1 MAGFV
6 LVVVALMVGLVVGLM
21 VGGLAMYQRGF
32 ASGRREAKTAFR
44 DVIVES
50 QEEGEAKA

>member
-1 MAGFV
+1 MTEFV
-6 LVVVALMVGLVVGLM
+6 LVVVALVVGLV

-44 DVIVES
+44 DVVVES
-50 QEEGEAKA
+50 QEEGETKP

>member
-1 MAGFV
+1 MAEFV
-6 LVVVALMVGLVVGLM
+6 LVVVAFVVGLT
-21 VGGLAMYQRGF
+21 VGGIAMYQRGF

-50 QEEGEAKA
+50 QDEGEVKP